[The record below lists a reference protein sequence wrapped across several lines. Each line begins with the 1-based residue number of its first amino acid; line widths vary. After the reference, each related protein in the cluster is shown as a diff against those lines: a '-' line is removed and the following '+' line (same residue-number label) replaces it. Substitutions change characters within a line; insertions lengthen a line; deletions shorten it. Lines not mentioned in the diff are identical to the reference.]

1 MEENNN
7 ENKEPQHFS
16 ENSGTGVVSTLI
28 FMIIAIV
35 VMFLL
40 SKYLG

>member
-7 ENKEPQHFS
+7 ENKEPQRIS
-16 ENSGTGVVSTLI
+16 ESSGTGVVSTLI